1 MSAHLDD
8 AAFGC
13 GAWLAARPGAVVLT
27 LFAGVPPHPRRS
39 TEWDRRCGYASAADA
54 IAGRREEDRTALGH
68 LRARPRWLPFLD
80 GQYRDA
86 DPPADLPALLAGE
99 LRRLGCT
106 RLLLPFGLVHPDH
119 RLAHA
124 AALAAWRR
132 LPGTEAW
139 AYEDCPY
146 RREPGALQRR
156 LVELAGAGVV
166 ATPTSGSGRA
176 SRRAKALAIDAYRSQ
191 WLALGA
197 AAREDVCRPEGIWA
211 LRIEP

>member
-1 MSAHLDD
+1 M
-8 AAFGC
+8 
-13 GAWLAARPGAVVLT
+13 ARRA
-27 LFAGVPPHPRRS
+27 
-39 TEWDRRCGYASAADA
+39 
-54 IAGRREEDRTALGH
+54 AGRGGAHAVRRRAAAPAQIHRMGPALRLRIGRRRDRGPPRGGPH
-68 LRARPRWLPFLD
+68 RARPSA
-80 GQYRDA
+80 G
-86 DPPADLPALLAGE
+86 PAAVAPVPGRPVPRCGSAGGSAGASGRRAAAPRLHPAAV
-99 LRRLGCT
+99 
-106 RLLLPFGLVHPDH
+106 PFGLVHPDH

-166 ATPTSGSGRA
+166 ATPSSGSGRA

-197 AAREDVCRPEGIWA
+197 AAREDVCRPEGIWS